1 MNLGSITIEFDVLCF
16 RFKIDNSDDYDG
28 FVMLWFSTGFAI
40 ICFSKYLKRYDVVY
54 NWFVI
59 ERFINT
65 QNVCLGL
72 ENKSKL
78 CVLKAV
84 A

>member
-40 ICFSKYLKRYDVVY
+40 ICFSKYLNDMM
-54 NWFVI
+54 WFI
-59 ERFINT
+59 I
-65 QNVCLGL
+65 GL
-72 ENKSKL
+72 SLNGLLIHKTF
-78 CVLKAV
+78 VLV
-84 A
+84 